1 MLEAYAN
8 ANACEMYRF
17 AERLWPINRSLTG
30 RGVRETLDLVKEYL
44 PSFRVKAVLSGT
56 QAFDWEI
63 PWEWNVQDA
72 FILTPDGQKICD
84 FKLNNLSLVG
94 YSTPINSKIDFQ
106 ELKTHLHYLDEQSD
120 AIPYVTSYYK
130 KDWGFCITKK
140 EFDELKQGTYQV
152 YINSTLH
159 RGEMNYG
166 ELLIKGRSK
175 KEILISTYICH
186 PSMANNEI
194 SGPVVT
200 TFLARWLAGRKNY
213 YSYRIIFVP
222 ETIGSIYY
230 LSKHYKKMKNRVF
243 AGFNVTCVGD
253 ERQYSLVS
261 TRKGDSSVDLMA
273 RHVLKFTD
281 ENFREYLWTSRG
293 SDERQYCSPG
303 IDLPVVSIMRSKYGE
318 YPEYH
323 TSLDKL
329 GTVVTEKGLSGG
341 FLAIARTISAI
352 EANLIYRSILLC
364 EPHMSKRDSY
374 PTLSK
379 KGAYSQEL
387 RKRMDV
393 LSLCDGNT
401 SLLDIANKISI
412 PIWEV
417 SENISDLVDMGLIKQ
432 VRRFSIFLS
441 WIDRIRKKIY
451 GLS

>member
-1 MLEAYAN
+1 MLKNYAN
-8 ANACEMYRF
+8 ANAREMYRF
-17 AERLWPINRSLTG
+17 AERLWPINRSITG
-30 RGVRETLDLVKEYL
+30 QGVRDTLDLVKEHL
-44 PSFRVKAVLSGT
+44 PFLRIESVQSGA

-63 PWEWNVQDA
+63 PWEWNVEDA

-84 FKLNNLSLVG
+84 FKVNNLSLVG
-94 YSTPINSKIDFQ
+94 YSAPINAKIDFQ
-106 ELKTHLHYLDEQSD
+106 ELKNHLHFLDQQPD

-140 EFDELKQGTYQV
+140 EFEELKQGTYQV
-152 YINSTLH
+152 FINSTLKP
-159 RGEMNYG
+159 GEMNYG
-166 ELLIKGRSK
+166 ELLIKGQSK
-175 KEILISTYICH
+175 KEIFISSYICH

-200 TFLARWLAGRKNY
+200 TFLAKWLMGRKNY
-213 YSYRIIFVP
+213 FTYRIILVP

-230 LSKHYKKMKNRVF
+230 LSRNYRKMKKRVF

-253 ERQYSLVS
+253 DRQYSLIAS
-261 TRKGDSSVDLMA
+261 RKGDSMVDLMA
-273 RHVLKFTD
+273 RHVLKHTD
-281 ENFREYLWTSRG
+281 ENYREYSWTGRG

-303 IDLPVVSIMRSKYGE
+303 IDLPVVSMMRSKYGE

-329 GTVVTEKGLSGG
+329 GTVVTENGLSGG

-352 EANLIYRSILLC
+352 ETNLLYKSSLLC

-387 RKRMDV
+387 RRRMDV
-393 LSLCDGNT
+393 LSLCDGKT
-401 SLLDIANKISI
+401 SLLDIANKTSV

-417 SENISDLVDMGLIKQ
+417 SENISDLVEMGLIKQ
-432 VRRFSIFLS
+432 TRRFPKFLNCLEHVV
-441 WIDRIRKKIY
+441 K
-451 GLS
+451 